1 MVFAVFRSFFAFV
14 FFFNDTATTEIYTL
28 SLHDALPIWSAGGPS
43 LASTEKKLPPLP
55 KIADQGEAEIHAA
68 SHAHRASH
76 VPHRQSEDLAGLTGR
91 TQGSLLAPPPPR
103 MSMGMDNAGVAKK
116 MSRNLDLPLDESQ
129 SRKSSKS
136 LDQPI
141 DGDSKRQKHS
151 FGVIAA
157 KDRKL
162 LH

>member
-1 MVFAVFRSFFAFV
+1 MASGGAKKKKEMVKKKVKKKKAKE
-14 FFFNDTATTEIYTL
+14 ATSNL
-28 SLHDALPIWSAGGPS
+28 WSVDWSAGGPS

-55 KIADQGEAEIHAA
+55 KIVDQGEAEIHAT

-76 VPHRQSEDLAGLTGR
+76 VPHRQSEDHAGLTGR

-141 DGDSKRQKHS
+141 DGDPKRQKHS